1 MEITTTNEKKADQ
14 LNTLNRLIEKK
25 RKQMINN
32 GLQYGFTNKRTIMI
46 SQELDKLINEV
57 LLLGSVLRKECN
69 E

>member
-1 MEITTTNEKKADQ
+1 MEMISANIQSEK
-14 LNTLNRLIEKK
+14 LNTLNTLIEKK

-57 LLLGSVLRKECN
+57 LLLGSVLRNEYKE
-69 E
+69 

>member
-1 MEITTTNEKKADQ
+1 MEITSTNEKKADQ
-14 LNTLNRLIEKK
+14 LNTLNTLIEKK

>member
-1 MEITTTNEKKADQ
+1 METTSTQVQLDQ
-14 LNTLNRLIEKK
+14 LNSLNTLIEKK

-57 LLLGSVLRKECN
+57 LLLGNLLTKECN

>member
-1 MEITTTNEKKADQ
+1 MEITSTKVQLDQ
-14 LNTLNRLIEKK
+14 LNSLNSLIEKK

-57 LLLGSVLRKECN
+57 LLLGNLLTKECK

>member
-1 MEITTTNEKKADQ
+1 MEMTSTNEKKVDQ

>member
-1 MEITTTNEKKADQ
+1 MEMTTTNEKKVDQ

-32 GLQYGFTNKRTIMI
+32 GLQYGFTNKKTIMI

>member
-1 MEITTTNEKKADQ
+1 METTSTKVQLDQ
-14 LNTLNRLIEKK
+14 LNSLHSLIEKK

-57 LLLGSVLRKECN
+57 LLLGNLLTKECK

>member
-1 MEITTTNEKKADQ
+1 MVMTSTNVQSDQ
-14 LNTLNRLIEKK
+14 LNTLNILIEKK

-57 LLLGSVLRKECN
+57 LLLGSGLGKECN

>member
-1 MEITTTNEKKADQ
+1 METTSTKVQLDQ
-14 LNTLNRLIEKK
+14 LNSLNSLIEKK

-57 LLLGSVLRKECN
+57 LHLGNLLTKECK